1 MTEQI
6 KNPINNNIEVDFRGL
21 IFRYFSIWPWYIIFG
36 IFFTALSWVLIF
48 YSTPKYS
55 IEGYVLAQ
63 DDKKNGKF
71 ASQDLL
77 KELDL
82 FSGSKLVEN
91 EIEVIKSK

>member
-36 IFFTALSWVLIF
+36 IFFTTLSWVLIF

-63 DDKKNGKF
+63 DDKKNGKGKKVYVKTGKIE
-71 ASQDLL
+71 DGIWENGEL
-77 KELDL
+77 K
-82 FSGSKLVEN
+82 
-91 EIEVIKSK
+91 I